1 MKGKTIM
8 RDMRKLIAAAAAAAI
23 MSSSVS
29 VVFAAQTNFTDMSD
43 SSYSWAATAVK
54 EMASAGYIN
63 GYEDGTYRPDNQVTR
78 QECLSLFARVMGSNN
93 DSNKEVLAL
102 AHEKYD
108 EMLAPYSLTWGS
120 DEIAYLV
127 YNGVLKETDLVTYL
141 KNDEKSKPM
150 SRYEAAIIITKAMG
164 GEKQA
169 VLDKNAQLSYTDA
182 VLIPASAVGYVK
194 YASDQGILKGMEDGS
209 FSPTSPVTRAQIAVM
224 LSRVVEKCDYSFKE
238 GKLTKIDISAGNV
251 TYKDADG
258 KVTEYAFS
266 KDTVMRAE
274 GESYEAED
282 MIQGVSAVFA
292 FSGSKLMSIDALAS
306 TPDQTIVGKYEGKAN
321 SSGKLFL
328 RFTPNGESS
337 SVSYECAADVA
348 MTFDDSPATINSF
361 TQGDS
366 IEVDIS
372 NGKIEAI
379 RGTKKETTLSGATVQ
394 SVSINPELTV
404 TISHADEE
412 YDGTTYRVDDNV
424 VVKKNGLTSS
434 MDQIYAGDRVTLTLQ
449 YGVIKKIVAT
459 STTVTKEGTISEIV
473 FSDAPKITV
482 VTDGQKNVYDVT
494 KDCEITVNGEESDLY
509 SFRVGDKVTLT
520 IESGAVKKIKATST
534 TSSAGSVSGV
544 VASINSSYGF
554 INVDTGNGN
563 IQTVFC
569 SDNSTKFLTIDGVMK
584 KMSNVKTGDSVQVNG
599 TVSNGAFVAK
609 VVLITSEAKTST
621 SN

>member
-1 MKGKTIM
+1 MK
-8 RDMRKLIAAAAAAAI
+8 DMRKVIAAAAAAAI
-23 MSSSVS
+23 MASSASAVL
-29 VVFAAQTNFTDMSD
+29 AAPINFTDMT
-43 SSYSWAATAVK
+43 SSNYSWAATAVK
-54 EMASAGYIN
+54 DMAAAGYIN

-93 DSNKEVLAL
+93 ESNKEVLTI
-102 AHEKYD
+102 AHNKYD

-120 DEIAYLV
+120 DEIAYLL
-127 YNGVLKETDLVTYL
+127 YKGVLKETDLVTYL

-169 VLDKNAQLSYTDA
+169 LADKNASLSYTDA
-182 VLIPASAVGYVK
+182 ALIPSSAVGYVK
-194 YASDQGILKGMEDGS
+194 YASDQEILKGMDDGG
-209 FSPTSPVTRAQIAVM
+209 FSPTTSVTRAQMAVM
-224 LSRVVEKCDYSFKE
+224 LSRVVDKCDYSFKV
-238 GKLTKIDISAGNV
+238 GKLTKVDTISGNV
-251 TYKDADG
+251 TYKDSDG
-258 KVTEYAFS
+258 KVSEFAFS
-266 KDTVMRAE
+266 SDTSMRAE
-274 GESYEAED
+274 GESYQASD

-306 TPDQTIVGKYEGKAN
+306 TPDQTIVGKYDGKAN
-321 SSGKLFL
+321 SSGKLFV
-328 RFTPNGESS
+328 RFTPNGESK
-337 SVSYECAADVA
+337 SVSYECASDVT

-372 NGKIEAI
+372 NGIIEAI
-379 RGTKKETTLSGATVQ
+379 RGTKKETTLSGATVK
-394 SVSINPELTV
+394 SISINPELTV

-412 YDGTTYRVDDNV
+412 YDGTTYTVDDNV
-424 VVKKNGLTSS
+424 SVKKNGLTSS
-434 MDQIYAGDRVTLTLQ
+434 MDQIYAGDRVTLTLK
-449 YGVIKKIVAT
+449 YGVITKIVAT
-459 STTVTKEGTISEIV
+459 STTVTKEGIINEIV
-473 FSDAPKITV
+473 FSDTPKITV
-482 VTDGQKNVYDVT
+482 TTDGKQSVYDVT

-520 IESGAVKKIKATST
+520 IESDAVKKIKATST
-534 TSSAGSVSGV
+534 TNSAGSVSGT

-563 IQTVFC
+563 VQTVFC
-569 SDNSTKFLTIDGVMK
+569 SDNTTKFLTIDGVMK

-609 VVLITSEAKTST
+609 VVLITAEAASST
-621 SN
+621 NK

>member
-1 MKGKTIM
+1 MK
-8 RDMRKLIAAAAAAAI
+8 DMRKVIAAAAAAAI
-23 MSSSVS
+23 MASSVPA
-29 VVFAAQTNFTDMSD
+29 VLAAPVNFTDMTGSN
-43 SSYSWAATAVK
+43 YSWAVTAVK
-54 EMASAGYIN
+54 DMAAAGYIN

-93 DSNKEVLAL
+93 ESNKEVLTI
-102 AHEKYD
+102 AHNKYD

-120 DEIAYLV
+120 DEIAYLL
-127 YNGVLKETDLVTYL
+127 YKGVLKETDLVTYL

-169 VLDKNAQLSYTDA
+169 LADKNASLSYTDA
-182 VLIPASAVGYVK
+182 ALIPSSAVGYVK
-194 YASDQGILKGMEDGS
+194 YASDQEILKGMDDGG
-209 FSPTSPVTRAQIAVM
+209 FSPTTSVTRAQMAVM
-224 LSRVVEKCDYSFKE
+224 LSRVVDKCDYSFKV
-238 GKLTKIDISAGNV
+238 GKLTKVDTISGNV
-251 TYKDADG
+251 TYKDSDG
-258 KVTEYAFS
+258 KVSEFAFS
-266 KDTVMRAE
+266 SDTSMRAE
-274 GESYEAED
+274 GESYQASD

-306 TPDQTIVGKYEGKAN
+306 TPDQTIVGKYDGKAN
-321 SSGKLFL
+321 SSGKLFV
-328 RFTPNGESS
+328 RFTPNGESK
-337 SVSYECAADVA
+337 SVSYECASDVT

-372 NGKIEAI
+372 NGIIEAI
-379 RGTKKETTLSGATVQ
+379 RGTKKETTLSGATVK
-394 SVSINPELTV
+394 SISINPELTV

-412 YDGTTYRVDDNV
+412 YDGTTYTVDDNV
-424 VVKKNGLTSS
+424 SVKKNGLTSS
-434 MDQIYAGDRVTLTLQ
+434 MDQIYAGDRVTLTLK
-449 YGVIKKIVAT
+449 YGVITKIVAT
-459 STTVTKEGTISEIV
+459 STTVTKEGIINEIV
-473 FSDAPKITV
+473 FSDTPKITV
-482 VTDGQKNVYDVT
+482 TTDGKQSVYDVT

-520 IESGAVKKIKATST
+520 IESDAVKKIKATST
-534 TSSAGSVSGV
+534 TNSAGSVSGT

-569 SDNSTKFLTIDGVMK
+569 SDNTTKFLTIDGVMK

-609 VVLITSEAKTST
+609 VVLITAEAAPST
-621 SN
+621 NK

>member
-1 MKGKTIM
+1 MK
-8 RDMRKLIAAAAAAAI
+8 DMRKVIAAAAAAAI
-23 MSSSVS
+23 MASSASAVL
-29 VVFAAQTNFTDMSD
+29 AAPINFTDMT
-43 SSYSWAATAVK
+43 SSNYSWAATAVK
-54 EMASAGYIN
+54 DMAAAGYIN

-93 DSNKEVLAL
+93 ESNKEVLTI
-102 AHEKYD
+102 AHNKYD

-120 DEIAYLV
+120 DEIAYLL
-127 YNGVLKETDLVTYL
+127 YKGVLKETDLVTYL

-169 VLDKNAQLSYTDA
+169 LADKNASLSYTDA
-182 VLIPASAVGYVK
+182 ALIPSSAVGYVK
-194 YASDQGILKGMEDGS
+194 YASDQEILKGMDDGG
-209 FSPTSPVTRAQIAVM
+209 FSPTTSVTRAQMAVM
-224 LSRVVEKCDYSFKE
+224 LSRVVDKCDYSFKV
-238 GKLTKIDISAGNV
+238 GKLTKVDTISGNV
-251 TYKDADG
+251 TYKDSDG
-258 KVTEYAFS
+258 KVSEFAFS
-266 KDTVMRAE
+266 SDTSMRAE
-274 GESYEAED
+274 GESYQASD

-306 TPDQTIVGKYEGKAN
+306 TPDQTIVGKYDGKAN
-321 SSGKLFL
+321 SSGKLFV
-328 RFTPNGESS
+328 RFTPNGESK
-337 SVSYECAADVA
+337 SVSYECASDVT

-372 NGKIEAI
+372 NGIIEAI
-379 RGTKKETTLSGATVQ
+379 RGTKKETTLSGATVK
-394 SVSINPELTV
+394 SISINPELTV

-412 YDGTTYRVDDNV
+412 YDGTTYTVDDNV
-424 VVKKNGLTSS
+424 SVKKNGLTSS
-434 MDQIYAGDRVTLTLQ
+434 MDQIYAGDRVTLTLK
-449 YGVIKKIVAT
+449 YGVITKIVAT
-459 STTVTKEGTISEIV
+459 STTVTKEGIINEIV
-473 FSDAPKITV
+473 FSDTPKITV
-482 VTDGQKNVYDVT
+482 TTDGKQSVYDVT

-520 IESGAVKKIKATST
+520 IESDAVKKIKATST
-534 TSSAGSVSGV
+534 TNSAGSVSGT

-569 SDNSTKFLTIDGVMK
+569 SDNTTKFLTIDGVMK

-609 VVLITSEAKTST
+609 VVLITAEAASST
-621 SN
+621 NK